1 MIVCTYFD
9 SSFKPWMVFGSRYL
23 RDFCPE
29 QTVRPSSFPVTR
41 AVFWAWN
48 SSSIQLLNY
57 FGLEG
62 LVESFQ
68 AFHPGWA
75 SWPSYAK
82 AFLPSD
88 RYVHLPIGL
97 IWPQGIYLVHTYCA
111 YTWIFL
117 NSFLQRSSFL
127 VWLARPSV
135 EAVQAAVVLLAG
147 IRRRR

>member
-1 MIVCTYFD
+1 MAT
-9 SSFKPWMVFGSRYL
+9 
-23 RDFCPE
+23 
-29 QTVRPSSFPVTR
+29 PSDAQRGVAVDGNLGVTR
-41 AVFWAWN
+41 AMFWAWN

-88 RYVHLPIGL
+88 RYVNLPIGL
-97 IWPQGIYLVHTYCA
+97 IWPQGHKASI
-111 YTWIFL
+111 
-117 NSFLQRSSFL
+117 
-127 VWLARPSV
+127 
-135 EAVQAAVVLLAG
+135 
-147 IRRRR
+147 